1 MTNDNG
7 IAATPRKGGR
17 IRLGLNGASASDS
30 LDPGQL
36 TDTFP
41 AEVSFGQTRNCLV
54 ELNTEHE
61 AVGELAENWESS
73 SAADVWHFKL
83 RKGIEFHNGKSLT
96 SDDVVYTIQQHLGED
111 SKSAVSGIVKPVK
124 SVKADGPN
132 AVVFELEAG
141 NADFPYIL
149 GDYHLSIVPVGTT
162 GKEYEKSIGT
172 GGYIL
177 KEWEPG
183 VRAFNVRNPN
193 YWKEGRARFDEVETF
208 AMNDVGARTDALKAG
223 TIDVMDHVNLETVD
237 LLEKTPS
244 INVIKTTGLRH
255 YAMSMRTDQ
264 APFDDNHVRLA
275 LKHALDRDAILETV
289 QRGHGVIGNDTPI
302 GPGHRYFAKEI
313 PQRKYDPDK
322 AKWHLGQAGL
332 SGMKVDLT
340 TAGVAF
346 GGAVD
351 AAFLYKEHAASA
363 GIDINVVQVPDDGYW
378 SKVWMKNGWRMS
390 YWSGHVTADWILS
403 TVYAAGSAWNET
415 FWNHERFN
423 KLLVVARSEQND
435 NRRHEMYVELQQIL
449 HDEGGAVIPLFAS
462 HLAATRDNV
471 AIPDELI
478 PAWGM
483 DGAKATERWWFS

>member
-193 YWKEGRARFDEVETF
+193 YWKEGRAHFDEVETF

-244 INVIKTTGLRH
+244 INVPV
-255 YAMSMRTDQ
+255 SM
-264 APFDDNHVRLA
+264 
-275 LKHALDRDAILETV
+275 
-289 QRGHGVIGNDTPI
+289 
-302 GPGHRYFAKEI
+302 
-313 PQRKYDPDK
+313 
-322 AKWHLGQAGL
+322 
-332 SGMKVDLT
+332 
-340 TAGVAF
+340 
-346 GGAVD
+346 
-351 AAFLYKEHAASA
+351 
-363 GIDINVVQVPDDGYW
+363 
-378 SKVWMKNGWRMS
+378 
-390 YWSGHVTADWILS
+390 
-403 TVYAAGSAWNET
+403 
-415 FWNHERFN
+415 
-423 KLLVVARSEQND
+423 
-435 NRRHEMYVELQQIL
+435 
-449 HDEGGAVIPLFAS
+449 
-462 HLAATRDNV
+462 
-471 AIPDELI
+471 
-478 PAWGM
+478 
-483 DGAKATERWWFS
+483 